1 MSTPSHSHPLD
12 SGPARMAAGP
22 SLAVTSAPAGDGQ
35 AGDEAAGGPR
45 RLRLGATARDRVA
58 DVLRDEI
65 MSGRFRPGTRID
77 LDETAAWLG
86 TSRTPVREACLTL
99 QFEGLVHVAPRS
111 GVTVVGL
118 SQRDVEDNFA
128 LIALL
133 SGAAAAW
140 AAERISGPDL
150 AEVRRLAADV
160 RTAVEAGGDLKTANF
175 LFHRAINRASH
186 SVRLIALIRQTG
198 RIIPWSFFD
207 MVPEQVGCALREHDD
222 IVDALAAGNAAR
234 ARRVSEE
241 HVVSAGQLLVSRLFG
256 AEPVAGAG
264 PASGTGAGAVR

>member
-1 MSTPSHSHPLD
+1 MP
-12 SGPARMAAGP
+12 AGP
-22 SLAVTSAPAGDGQ
+22 SLAVTSAPAGDGP
-35 AGDEAAGGPR
+35 AGDDAAAGRR

-150 AEVRRLAADV
+150 AEVRRLAAGV
-160 RTAVEAGGDLKTANF
+160 RAAVEAGGDLRTANF
-175 LFHRAINRASH
+175 LFHRAINRASD

-241 HVVSAGQLLVSRLFG
+241 HVVGAGQLLVTRLFG
-256 AEPVAGAG
+256 AAPAAG
-264 PASGTGAGAVR
+264 PG

>member
-1 MSTPSHSHPLD
+1 
-12 SGPARMAAGP
+12 MAAGP

-118 SQRDVEDNFA
+118 RD
-128 LIALL
+128 
-133 SGAAAAW
+133 
-140 AAERISGPDL
+140 R
-150 AEVRRLAADV
+150 
-160 RTAVEAGGDLKTANF
+160 K
-175 LFHRAINRASH
+175 
-186 SVRLIALIRQTG
+186 SV
-198 RIIPWSFFD
+198 
-207 MVPEQVGCALREHDD
+207 V
-222 IVDALAAGNAAR
+222 
-234 ARRVSEE
+234 
-241 HVVSAGQLLVSRLFG
+241 
-256 AEPVAGAG
+256 
-264 PASGTGAGAVR
+264 